1 MGVWIEIISAF
12 VSRKN
17 INVTPRAGVW
27 IEIANTFTTDQV
39 TKVTPRAG
47 VWIEIFFLPCPLR
60 PHMSLPVRECGLK

>member
-47 VWIEIFFLPCPLR
+47 VWIEISNKGEDFRRVLGHSPCG
-60 PHMSLPVRECGLK
+60 SVD